1 MAEKKP
7 KKLTPQAAKILEQYR
22 QAGQK
27 SGASGSGGVPT
38 ADGAGAAEKT
48 TGPAAPGAQ
57 MRRSGS
63 RGK

>member
-1 MAEKKP
+1 MADKKP
-7 KKLTPQAAKILEQYR
+7 RKISPQAAKILEQYR

-27 SGASGSGGVPT
+27 SGAAGTGGAPSADGSGAT
-38 ADGAGAAEKT
+38 EKT

-57 MRRSGS
+57 MRRSGN

>member
-1 MAEKKP
+1 MADKKP
-7 KKLTPQAAKILEQYR
+7 RKLSPQAAKVLEQYR

-27 SGASGSGGVPT
+27 SGAAGTGAAPGT
-38 ADGAGAAEKT
+38 DGAGAAEKT
-48 TGPAAPGAQ
+48 AGPAAPGAQ

>member
-27 SGASGSGGVPT
+27 SGASGAGGAPS
-38 ADGAGAAEKT
+38 ADGAGAAERT